1 MRCSPGR
8 PASLTLTRSPAF
20 LGHHYFQPSDDPPF
34 YFMLAEKLAQTGSM
48 FEPFAVRRV
57 SLFGAQVYLHA
68 SFISVASIYYLHAVD
83 AGLAMVMSLGL
94 VVGEASRSR
103 LKAWHAV
110 PLGLAMLL
118 LFSLED
124 VRVNTNSEVTGLA
137 AVLTLYRTVRVPF
150 GPGPDGPKWPM
161 EPRRIALLA
170 AITLVAILLRISNAP
185 AVLLFM
191 GFVFASDYLV
201 AKREPWKPDSLREL
215 LRATAIFAGTFVFAL
230 LPWAILQKQSSGTFF
245 YPFGHSNV
253 TPGWTFLE
261 SPKDWSEEGS
271 QLITHLFYG
280 KPIVLFLPIAV
291 AELAPLEG
299 RARND
304 LAALAVASLL
314 GLVVFAHQAAALGPQ
329 NTSRYCFGF
338 VAGTSLLAAVS
349 VGRSG
354 ARAAIVAM
362 GVAMHLASTHEDTRA
377 TLDGYVARAYAA
389 LHESGKER
397 QDFDGLTA
405 DYVDVQSHVPA
416 GATMATA
423 VFEGFRFDFKRNPIY
438 ALDVLGGMGPRPGW
452 RRRPQG
458 TGGARR
464 VPAGQRDPVPGLG
477 RLEPAERVLQPR
489 PLDGPPREDRQ
500 PPARRSGAPARRGG
514 LDRED
519 HGDAPRGL
527 SRERHDRRGPRR
539 PACDRRRDLTLSRAV
554 GKSPIGR
561 GTARTPKTPES
572 GRSRGKETTRQ
583 DRRGHRV
590 DLTRGLLQSPGV
602 SGVSGVLAV
611 ILSAAEVLE
620 AAAHGLGLGEQL
632 LAGGLRGVRVVRDAR
647 EAERRP
653 DERGTALHDLLAR
666 AHGGVVPRVEQRAL
680 HGAVILRAGVD
691 HCRIALADGVG
702 AVALRAARA
711 HRPVARNDVAYGAV
725 AVGGRDGSRRVAL
738 LLDDR
743 FAVVHRPAG
752 RRFVGAVGAPVVGRI
767 AGAGVVL
774 HAERA
779 SEGSASPVPADSR
792 ARRGES
798 DPQHDAERRA
808 RSRARAARCVRLR
821 HHRASTLDRLR
832 AATQASERRFRAQ
845 FIEGINFLQMRPPR
859 GSILID
865 SGRGLQAAG
874 RMMRPLAIRA

>member
-1 MRCSPGR
+1 MTVNPKNRLQIAAAAALGIGVVLSAIALHVQ
-8 PASLTLTRSPAF
+8 PAIHATLWCGVLLASFIGWGSLVNLWLAPRRWMDWGLRAGWGMTFYLVTGGFLCGVHLAVKPVLVAQVGLGVVALAVTAVLRGPAVRSWTGLRRRAALVVDRFGVYALLVGAYGLAMLTFFAF

-83 AGLAMVMSLGL
+83 AGLALIMSLGL
-94 VVGEASRSR
+94 VVGEVSRSR

-191 GFVFASDYLV
+191 GFVFSSDYLV

-280 KPIVLFLPIAV
+280 KPIVLFLPFAV
-291 AELAPLEG
+291 AGLAPLEG

-314 GLVVFAHQAAALGPQ
+314 GLAVFAHQAAALGPQ

-349 VGRSG
+349 VGKSG

-362 GVAMHLASTHEDTRA
+362 GVAMHLASTHEDARA

-389 LHESGKER
+389 LHETGKER

-438 ALDVLGGMGPRPGW
+438 ALDVLGGMGPKPGW
-452 RRRPQG
+452 PAHKGPSVLDAYLRDNGIQYLVWVDWNLPSEFYNRGHWTGHLAKTGSHLQG
-458 TGGARR
+458 EA
-464 VPAGQRDPVPGLG
+464 
-477 RLEPAERVLQPR
+477 VLQ
-489 PLDGPPREDRQ
+489 LDAEDSIEKITAMHRVVYV
-500 PPARRSGAPARRGG
+500 ANGMTVVDLGAPA
-514 LDRED
+514 
-519 HGDAPRGL
+519 A
-527 SRERHDRRGPRR
+527 
-539 PACDRRRDLTLSRAV
+539 T
-554 GKSPIGR
+554 
-561 GTARTPKTPES
+561 
-572 GRSRGKETTRQ
+572 
-583 DRRGHRV
+583 
-590 DLTRGLLQSPGV
+590 
-602 SGVSGVLAV
+602 
-611 ILSAAEVLE
+611 
-620 AAAHGLGLGEQL
+620 
-632 LAGGLRGVRVVRDAR
+632 
-647 EAERRP
+647 
-653 DERGTALHDLLAR
+653 
-666 AHGGVVPRVEQRAL
+666 
-680 HGAVILRAGVD
+680 
-691 HCRIALADGVG
+691 
-702 AVALRAARA
+702 
-711 HRPVARNDVAYGAV
+711 
-725 AVGGRDGSRRVAL
+725 
-738 LLDDR
+738 
-743 FAVVHRPAG
+743 
-752 RRFVGAVGAPVVGRI
+752 
-767 AGAGVVL
+767 GAG
-774 HAERA
+774 
-779 SEGSASPVPADSR
+779 
-792 ARRGES
+792 
-798 DPQHDAERRA
+798 
-808 RSRARAARCVRLR
+808 
-821 HHRASTLDRLR
+821 T
-832 AATQASERRFRAQ
+832 
-845 FIEGINFLQMRPPR
+845 
-859 GSILID
+859 
-865 SGRGLQAAG
+865 
-874 RMMRPLAIRA
+874 